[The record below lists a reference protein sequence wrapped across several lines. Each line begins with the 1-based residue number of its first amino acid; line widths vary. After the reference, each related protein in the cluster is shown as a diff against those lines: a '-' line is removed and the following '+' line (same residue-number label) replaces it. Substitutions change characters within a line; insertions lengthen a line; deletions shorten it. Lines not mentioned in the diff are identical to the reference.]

1 MILDCKNLTGRIELV
16 TRFEIS
22 SASNNNIVET
32 AALSE
37 TDQAIEQVVVQDVM
51 ETIHLSDQNQNSTQ
65 LLNNSCG
72 TSAIDSTLWV
82 TSAPPEDTGVINN
95 VDISSNSIEPV
106 FQHSSNQ
113 IVQHGDVVYEIMTA
127 PSGMLTKNIYSE
139 QRFLQSA
146 FLSFTFH
153 DTFSYSFQA

>member
-1 MILDCKNLTGRIELV
+1 MSLV

-113 IVQHGDVVYEIMTA
+113 IVQHGDVVYEIITA
-127 PSGMLTKNIYSE
+127 PSGVLTKNINRSSFFSSLPSC
-139 QRFLQSA
+139 QLRFIIFVSN
-146 FLSFTFH
+146 LSKH
-153 DTFSYSFQA
+153 